1 LKGEKK
7 KIQIKINSGARLAQI
22 IITKMFIFSVIV
34 ADQKYKWNIVYLIFF
49 FKPLIIVKL
58 VYETKSKDIYS
69 LSQLLY
75 YIFNSLPKKTI

>member
-58 VYETKSKDIYS
+58 VYETKSKDI
-69 LSQLLY
+69 
-75 YIFNSLPKKTI
+75 